1 VVVVKVGLIIFWV
14 DDGLL
19 YLLGAPP
26 VACFQYSAW
35 VTVSV
40 YLLAM

>member
-1 VVVVKVGLIIFWV
+1 MGLYYFWV

-19 YLLGAPP
+19 CLLGAPP
-26 VACFQYSAW
+26 VACFQYPAW

-40 YLLAM
+40 RRLAI